1 MYKLGLYIKPYIKY
15 GQCFIWGFLV
25 LFFFVYNNLKSNHR
39 LLFLAIFPDLEILQF
54 WSENYTFQVCKLYF
68 CLGHVQN
75 FGHYLYL
82 SVFSKQYKCP
92 KFSFVKYVLYSHCTE
107 NCIFFGTFWRLK
119 TLVLW
124 RKFFHN
130 LLIFAYLF
138 CSKNKTIDSGKT
150 SITLAWLVVESC
162 PTPRWITFLMLY
174 RLMYNIR
181 SYFNDLIL
189 AWSTYWDSFW
199 QLKALKKWWKMM
211 CVLS

>member
-1 MYKLGLYIKPYIKY
+1 MSKILDTIYI
-15 GQCFIWGFLV
+15 WVFLV
-25 LFFFVYNNLKSNHR
+25 NSKSVLNLA
-39 LLFLAIFPDLEILQF
+39 LL
-54 WSENYTFQVCKLYF
+54 NM
-68 CLGHVQN
+68 
-75 FGHYLYL
+75 
-82 SVFSKQYKCP
+82 
-92 KFSFVKYVLYSHCTE
+92 LYSHCTE

-138 CSKNKTIDSGKT
+138 CSKNNTIDSRKT
-150 SITLAWLVVESC
+150 SITVAWLVVESC

-181 SYFNDLIL
+181 SCFNDLIL